1 MPTRLDLAPR
11 ALADL
16 ERLAEFLLASD
27 IHAAAQTTRILIQG
41 LQILKGHPLMGRKV
55 ELNFRE
61 LLISRGRTGYVALYK
76 YSVES
81 DAVTI
86 YAIRHQ
92 REDNFLD

>member
-16 ERLAEFLLASD
+16 ERLAEFLLESD

-41 LQILKGHPLMGRKV
+41 LQILKDHPLMGRKV

-61 LLISRGRTGYVALYK
+61 VLISRGRTGYVALYK
-76 YSVES
+76 YCVES

-92 REDNFLD
+92 REGNFLD